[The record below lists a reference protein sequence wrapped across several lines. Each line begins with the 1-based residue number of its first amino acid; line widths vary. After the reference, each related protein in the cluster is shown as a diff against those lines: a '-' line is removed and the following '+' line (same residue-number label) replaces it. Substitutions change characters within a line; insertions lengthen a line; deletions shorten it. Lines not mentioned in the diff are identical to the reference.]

1 MSMADITSPPLPDRP
16 ESPANPHAEPSA
28 AEPSAAPAAE
38 GSRVG
43 PKAFDRLLDGGERL
57 MVLAL
62 YAWLV
67 RRMILGYMARG
78 DAIDLLV
85 LPSEGIVVV
94 FLLLRRGAREISKRP
109 GDWLLATLA
118 TCAPLL
124 IAPAETGPLVPVTLA
139 ASVFLMGLFVQ
150 VHAKINLGRSFGC
163 VAANRGVKRSGP
175 YQFVRHPMYAGY
187 LLSHV
192 AFLSLN
198 PSLRNLALYTIGFG
212 FQIPR
217 LLAEERLLGLDPA
230 YREYQ
235 QAVRYR
241 LIPGLF

>member
-1 MSMADITSPPLPDRP
+1 MSMADITSPSLPDRP
-16 ESPANPHAEPSA
+16 EPPANPYTEPSA
-28 AEPSAAPAAE
+28 ADPYAAPAPTPEKA
-38 GSRVG
+38 GS
-43 PKAFDRLLDGGERL
+43 KAFDRLLDGGERL
-57 MVLAL
+57 LVLAL

-67 RRMILGYMARG
+67 RRMILGFMSSG
-78 DAIDLLV
+78 QAIDLLV

-124 IAPAETGPLVPVTLA
+124 IAPADAGPLVPVSLA
-139 ASVFLMGLFVQ
+139 AGVFLMGLLVQ

-163 VAANRGVKRSGP
+163 VAANRGVKSSGP

-198 PSLRNLALYTIGFG
+198 PSLWNLALYTIGFG
-212 FQIPR
+212 AQVPR